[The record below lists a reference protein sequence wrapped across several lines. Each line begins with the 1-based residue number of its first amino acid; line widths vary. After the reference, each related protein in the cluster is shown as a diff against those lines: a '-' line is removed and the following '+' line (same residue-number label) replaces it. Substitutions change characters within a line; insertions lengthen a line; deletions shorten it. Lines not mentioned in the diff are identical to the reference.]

1 MKLSNRFQP
10 REAPRGV
17 RHFRNEQRNSK
28 PESTSSDTFKL
39 GTYNVK
45 NLFDEHDQD
54 PKLGTAQKP
63 EAELRA
69 LARNIERSGAD
80 VFALQEVENVTVLEQ
95 FLNEYLPGK
104 FSEVVLV
111 EGNDGRGID
120 VAVISKFPVEKVVS
134 HKDNQFPLADGS
146 GTTSFNRDLLR
157 VDLDVK
163 GIPFSVYTSH
173 FKSKIGGAR
182 AENERVAEAQET
194 RRILAQEMAPYEKH
208 NFVVTGDLNDTPD
221 SKTLEVLTQPWQGQ
235 EALYNSLDGLSDSE
249 RKTFPSKKPKD
260 QIDHILM
267 PQHLKDNLL
276 ESSVYRDQD
285 SKVASDHLMVTATF
299 RLDR

>member
-1 MKLSNRFQP
+1 MKLSQRFQP
-10 REAPRGV
+10 RQAPRGV
-17 RHFRNEQRNSK
+17 QHFRSEQRQIR
-28 PESTSSDTFKL
+28 PESAADGSFTL

-54 PKLGTAQKP
+54 PQSGTAQKP

-80 VFALQEVENVTVLEQ
+80 IFTLQEVENQQVLQ
-95 FLNEYLPGK
+95 DFLNDYLPGK

-111 EGNDGRGID
+111 EGNDRRGID
-120 VAVISKFPVEKVVS
+120 VAVISRFPINKVVS
-134 HKDNQFPLADGS
+134 HKDNSFPLADGS
-146 GTTSFNRDLLR
+146 GQTSFNRDLLR
-157 VDLDVK
+157 VDVDIH

-194 RRILAQEMAPYEKH
+194 RRILAQEMTPYEKH
-208 NFVVTGDLNDTPD
+208 NFVVTGDLNDTPN
-221 SKTLEVLTQPWQGQ
+221 SKTLQVLTQPWEGQ
-235 EALYNSLDGLSDSE
+235 EALYSSLEGLPDSQ

-267 PQHLKDNLL
+267 PQHLKDNLV

-285 SKVASDHLMVTATF
+285 SKLASDHLMVRATF